1 MLKVTAD
8 NCPSAY
14 LSIIALEMFTNKLY
28 PTRTHVSMGALV
40 NFPLTLEIGAL
51 NVHQK
56 PWRSCIFGGRQILT
70 VHTNERM
77 VVYPGYLR

>member
-28 PTRTHVSMGALV
+28 PTRTHLSMGALV
-40 NFPLTLEIGAL
+40 IFPPTLEIGTL
-51 NVHQK
+51 DVHQN
-56 PWRSCIFGGRQILT
+56 PWRSRIFGGGQILT
-70 VHTNERM
+70 AHTSAS
-77 VVYPGYLR
+77 YTFTQKP